1 MNVDYFYRNMNKY
14 SKYLLVFA
22 CLTVL
27 SIIGSAS
34 LNPPYQ
40 HIATA
45 GIVVFWILG
54 VASVLLRGY
63 AWYKKDLLRR
73 AEEVDTDE
81 ETEGEETEGEE
92 TEDDENKKSEV
103 ERLFS

>member
-1 MNVDYFYRNMNKY
+1 MNKY

-22 CLTVL
+22 CLTAL

-81 ETEGEETEGEE
+81 ETEGEETE
-92 TEDDENKKSEV
+92 DDENKKSEV